1 LKVHPG
7 RTATSFAAILQLI
20 PISDF
25 SEGEIMDRFEELK
38 SKYQSVLR
46 LIEQKELRM
55 HNLHVQDNKLFIKA
69 SAGTQELK
77 NLIWDQIKLV
87 DPSYND
93 LTCDILIDPS
103 MAPQAPAPPAMK
115 TYTVQPGDSLSKIA
129 KQLYGNANAYMKIF
143 DANKDQL
150 TDPNKIQ
157 IGQVLKIPNA

>member
-1 LKVHPG
+1 
-7 RTATSFAAILQLI
+7 
-20 PISDF
+20 
-25 SEGEIMDRFEELK
+25 MDRFEELK

-46 LIEQKELRM
+46 LIEQKGLRM

-77 NLIWDQIKLV
+77 NVIWDQIKLV
-87 DPSYND
+87 DPSYSD

-103 MAPQAPAPPAMK
+103 MAPQAPATPAMK

-129 KQLYGNANAYMKIF
+129 KQFYGNANAFMKIF

-150 TDPNKIQ
+150 NDPNKIQ